1 MTGNST
7 TFGLA
12 MRNFTAYPELPDP
25 DGLLRYAVRAEEL
38 GYESLW
44 VWDHIILGVEPHFP
58 LLESLTLLTAV
69 AARTSRI
76 KLGTGVLVLSQ
87 PASVC
92 PARVNTPP
100 GWAITGKIWPG

>member
-1 MTGNST
+1 MTDHVT

-25 DGLLRYAVRAEEL
+25 EGLLDYACRAEEL

-44 VWDHIILGVEPHFP
+44 VWDHILLGVEPHFP
-58 LLESLTLLTAV
+58 ILESLTLLTAV

-76 KLGTGVLVLSQ
+76 
-87 PASVC
+87 
-92 PARVNTPP
+92 
-100 GWAITGKIWPG
+100 